1 MANAVIR
8 QLGFEG
14 LEFDIVLIGSMFEG
28 GSLLIEPMQQ
38 TIHSLAPGAR
48 LLRLTVTPVIG
59 AVLLG
64 MQAAGF
70 RPSARIQKTLSMVR
84 I

>member
-14 LEFDIVLIGSMFEG
+14 LEFDVVLVGSMFEG

-70 RPSARIQKTLSMVR
+70 RPLARIQKALSLVK